1 MNYRH
6 EFHAGNFAD
15 VLKHVFLV
23 RILLYLRRKEKP
35 FRFIDT
41 HAGAGLYDLNGPDA
55 TRSGEAREGILRLLE
70 NATHG
75 GANSEAWDLL
85 EPYLAAVKGAGAP
98 QIYPGSPLIAKS
110 LLRPQDKAIF
120 CEMLPKAAQSLRRA
134 VARDDRVKTIEI
146 DGYTGLKAFTPPPE
160 RRGLI
165 LIDPPFERRDEYER
179 IFDALDVALK
189 KWPDGIFMIWQP
201 VKEPE
206 VVESFCRAV
215 AGAARKSLRI
225 DLQVETPAPHR
236 PLARTGLIVVN
247 PPYVLEQEAHILL
260 PVLTHSLARGPGARF
275 SLQTLSGEDVPPG

>member
-35 FRFIDT
+35 FRYIDT

-70 NATHG
+70 NTTHDAVQSG
-75 GANSEAWDLL
+75 AWDLL
-85 EPYLAAVKGAGAP
+85 EPYLAAVRKAGAP

-110 LLRPQDKAIF
+110 LLRPQDKAIY
-120 CEMLPKAAQSLRRA
+120 CEMLPKAAQSLRRI

-160 RRGLI
+160 RRGLV

-179 IFDALDVALK
+179 IFDALNAALK

-201 VKEPE
+201 VKEPD

-225 DLQVETPAPHR
+225 DLQVETPGPNR

-247 PPYVLEQEAHILL
+247 PPYVLEQEARILL
-260 PVLTHSLARGPGARF
+260 PALTQILARGPGAQF
-275 SLQTLSGEDVPPG
+275 LLQTLSGEDVPPS